1 MTFIIIKIKYRK
13 IIFLFYNRMSAKLV
27 VNQLLW
33 EPWESKE

>member
-13 IIFLFYNRMSAKLV
+13 LIFFFYNRMSVKLV